1 MRNAERLH
9 FTQFDKLRDEANRVK
24 ALNILD
30 LPEVNAVLDMV
41 RDAATMPDA
50 ALTRDERVDIAVKAE
65 RASAKADETL
75 AALGL

>member
-1 MRNAERLH
+1 
-9 FTQFDKLRDEANRVK
+9 
-24 ALNILD
+24 
-30 LPEVNAVLDMV
+30 V